1 MKVLGIITE
10 YNPFHQ
16 GHQLHIE
23 QSLKKSQADACIC
36 IMSGA
41 FLQRGEPAIV
51 NQWARTEMALNAGVD
66 LVIQLP
72 VSYSVRSAEY
82 FAFGAIKL
90 LEESKIVDYL
100 CFGSELGEIEPLSKI
115 AALIVDEPKQVSRK
129 IKTGLAQGISYPQAR
144 SQALI
149 EYIKA
154 NQEEFQAPTEKYIK
168 ILNNPNNIL
177 GIEYIKALIQL
188 KSAIIPLTIKREGSG
203 YHSQQLKEFAS
214 ASAIRN
220 DLENSYKNN
229 TELIDQRLKK
239 ALPQK
244 SSEILYR
251 EFNQKRGPIFYED
264 FSNSILTLLRRTNT
278 YDLENFEDI
287 IGGLEN
293 RIKDASI
300 EARSL
305 KELINLINTKCF
317 TQTRIQRILTQILLD
332 LDQRTLKKFDSSGGP
347 QYLRVL
353 GFNHKGREL
362 LKLIKNKSSLP
373 LITKVANHYRSN
385 QETKSSLQEMLSFDI
400 KANNIYALAYP
411 DQNFRR
417 GNMDFRKQPIIIK

>member
-10 YNPFHQ
+10 YNPFHH
-16 GHQLHIE
+16 GHRLHIE
-23 QSLKKSQADACIC
+23 TSLEKSQADACIC

-51 NQWARTEMALNAGVD
+51 NQWARTEMALKSGVD

-90 LEESKIVDYL
+90 LEESKIVDSL
-100 CFGSELGEIEPLSKI
+100 CFGSELGEITPLEQIAKIIAGEPEEISREIKARLSKG
-115 AALIVDEPKQVSRK
+115 D
-129 IKTGLAQGISYPQAR
+129 SYPLAR
-144 SQALI
+144 SQALVGYI
-149 EYIKA
+149 EA
-154 NQEEFQAPTEKYIK
+154 NQKIFQSSIEKYIQ

-188 KSAIIPLTIKREGSG
+188 KSSIIPLTIKREGSG
-203 YHSQQLKEFAS
+203 YHSQDIKTLAS
-214 ASAIRN
+214 ASAIRSN
-220 DLENSYKNN
+220 LQKNQIQN
-229 TELIDQRLKK
+229 KELIDKRLKK
-239 ALPQK
+239 ALPTESCK
-244 SSEILYR
+244 ILNR
-251 EFNQKRGPIFYED
+251 EFQQGKGPIFYED
-264 FSNSILTLLRRTNT
+264 FSNSLLTLLRRVGRR
-278 YDLENFEDI
+278 DLKNFEDI

-300 EARSL
+300 EAESL
-305 KELINLINTKCF
+305 IKLISLINTKCF
-317 TQTRIQRILTQILLD
+317 TQTRIQRILTQILLN
-332 LDQRTLKKFDSSGGP
+332 LDQITLKKFDNSGGP

-353 GFNHKGREL
+353 GFNHKGRKL
-362 LKLIKNKSSLP
+362 LKLIKEKSTLP

-385 QETKSSLQEMLSFDI
+385 QEATSLLQQMLSIDI

-411 DQNFRR
+411 NKYFRR
-417 GNMDFRKQPIIIK
+417 GNIDFRKQPIIIK

>member
-16 GHQLHIE
+16 GHRLHIE
-23 QSLKKSQADACIC
+23 KSLEASQADACIC

-51 NQWARTEMALNAGVD
+51 NQWARTEVALNFGVD

-82 FAFGAIKL
+82 FAFGAIRL
-90 LEESKIVDYL
+90 LEATKIVDFI
-100 CFGSELGEIEPLSKI
+100 CFGSELGEIEPLKQIAKIIANEPTEVSK
-115 AALIVDEPKQVSRK
+115 K
-129 IKTGLAQGISYPQAR
+129 IKASLSTGLSYPQAR
-144 SQALI
+144 SQALV

-154 NQEEFQAPTEKYIK
+154 NQDEFKKSSEKYIQ

-177 GIEYIKALIQL
+177 GIEYIKALIQ
-188 KSAIIPLTIKREGSG
+188 SESSITPLTIKREGEG
-203 YHSQQLKEFAS
+203 YHSQEIRKLAS
-214 ASAIRN
+214 ASAIRKN
-220 DLENSYKNN
+220 LQENYNQNKKLIDEKLKQVLPDKSCAVLEN
-229 TELIDQRLKK
+229 
-239 ALPQK
+239 
-244 SSEILYR
+244 
-251 EFNQKRGPIFYED
+251 EFNQQKGPIFYEN
-264 FSNSILTLLRRTNT
+264 FSNSILTLLRRITHH
-278 YDLENFEDI
+278 DLKNFEDI

-300 EARSL
+300 ESSSL

-317 TQTRIQRILTQILLD
+317 TQTRIQRILTQILLN
-332 LDQRTLKKFDSSGGP
+332 LDQTTLDRFDRGGGP

-362 LKLIKNKSSLP
+362 LKLIKENSTLP

-385 QETKSSLQEMLSFDI
+385 QKTNSLLQEMLSLDI
-400 KANNIYALAYP
+400 KANNIYSLAYP
-411 DQNFRR
+411 NHNLRR
-417 GNMDFRKQPIIIK
+417 GNIDFRKHPIIIK